1 MPAVFDKLPDS
12 MRLLFN
18 IFSVLVFSLPIFQ
31 LFAKAQEKPN
41 EPILRWQNL
50 RDFGVEGKGWTDT
63 KNFYDR
69 LPARA
74 EKIVREPVWRLS
86 QNSAGMSVRFVTDSD
101 AIYARWTLRSPSLQ
115 MSHMPATGVSGLD
128 LYVKENGRWRW
139 LAVGIPD
146 KFPTSEKKLITNI
159 ALQKRE
165 YQLYL
170 PLYNG
175 IESIEIGVPEKF
187 TVEKSATDNSK
198 PIVFYGT
205 SIVQGAV
212 ASHTGMAYPSILGR
226 RLNVPTINL
235 GFSGNGRMEAEVA
248 ELLTEIDAAVF
259 VVDCLPNLSTGAEVE
274 ERTPK
279 VVEILRRK
287 HPNTP
292 IILVENLIYPDS
304 ILEQTKRK
312 KYLEK
317 NETLR
322 RVYQNLLKSGVKRL
336 YYVRADNLIGT
347 DGDATVDGVH
357 PTDLGFVRIADV
369 LEPVLQ
375 RALKNR

>member
-1 MPAVFDKLPDS
+1 MPQLFKL
-12 MRLLFN
+12 F
-18 IFSVLVFSLPIFQ
+18 FVVVFSLSFLH
-31 LFAKAQEKPN
+31 LFAQVQEKPA
-41 EPILRWQNL
+41 EPVLRWHNL
-50 RDFGVEGKGWTDT
+50 KDFGVEGKGWTDT

-86 QNSAGMSVRFVTDSD
+86 QNSAGMSVRFITDSD

-146 KFPTSEKKLITNI
+146 KFPASEKKLIANI
-159 ALQKRE
+159 APQKRE
-165 YQLYL
+165 YLLYL

-175 IESIEIGVPEKF
+175 VESIEIGVPEKF
-187 TVEKSATDNSK
+187 TVEKAVPDNAK
-198 PIVFYGT
+198 PVVFYGT

-248 ELLTEIDAAVF
+248 QLLTEIDAAVF

-287 HPNTP
+287 RPNTP
-292 IILVENLIYPDS
+292 IVMVENLIYPDA

-312 KYLEK
+312 KYQEK
-317 NETLR
+317 NETLL
-322 RVYQNLLKSGVKRL
+322 RVYQNLVKSGVKRL
-336 YYVRADNLIGT
+336 YYVRADNLIGI

-369 LEPVLQ
+369 LEPILQ
-375 RALKNR
+375 KALKNR